1 MGSDGPGREAA
12 RPGPPDTA
20 LSVRGLR
27 KAFGSKLAV
36 AGIDLDIP
44 HGCFFGLVGPNGA
57 GKTTTLSM
65 VTGLLRPDAGLVAV
79 DGVEVWR
86 DPFTAKQRIGVLPED
101 LRLFER
107 LTGDELLT
115 YNGLLRNMPPAT
127 VTERAS
133 ELLEVLGLTDAAGT
147 LVADYSH
154 GMPEV
159 STNLWAAQGVGQGCT
174 TGLVQMVALMVQ
186 GILILPIAVLVGVG
200 IFVWWPALVV
210 VCPFAVGY
218 GLALWWAGVRA
229 GSDWLRAHAP
239 ELLAALK
246 PSRAA

>member
-1 MGSDGPGREAA
+1 M
-12 RPGPPDTA
+12 
-20 LSVRGLR
+20 
-27 KAFGSKLAV
+27 
-36 AGIDLDIP
+36 
-44 HGCFFGLVGPNGA
+44 
-57 GKTTTLSM
+57 
-65 VTGLLRPDAGLVAV
+65 
-79 DGVEVWR
+79 
-86 DPFTAKQRIGVLPED
+86 
-101 LRLFER
+101 
-107 LTGDELLT
+107 
-115 YNGLLRNMPPAT
+115 
-127 VTERAS
+127 TERAS

-154 GMPEV
+154 GMRKKI
-159 STNLWAAQGVGQGCT
+159 
-174 TGLVQMVALMVQ
+174 ALASALLHAPRV
-186 GILILPIAVLVGVG
+186 VGVG